1 MFNLILL
8 YVPALHSLSSP
19 RFFLVRP
26 ILIFLM
32 YLSWNTF
39 LIFLVNP
46 CILLCR
52 DSFLILSHYSINR
65 PIPWSLLHS
74 YSSFPCLIFPSLIKI
89 YASKFSCMLINKN
102 ILVWLRE
109 PWFLYFKSILST
121 EPSFL
126 WIDVFPST
134 YQIFRFL
141 FLLLILIFL
150 SNGLLTMNPTV
161 NLSYF

>member
-1 MFNLILL
+1 MLNLILL

-26 ILIFLM
+26 ILIFLMILSCNTFLIFLM

-65 PIPWSLLHS
+65 PIPWSFLHS
-74 YSSFPCLIFPSLIKI
+74 YSSFPYLIFPSLIKI
-89 YASKFSCMLINKN
+89 YASKFSCMWINKN

-126 WIDVFPST
+126 WINVYPTT
-134 YQIFRFL
+134 Y
-141 FLLLILIFL
+141 
-150 SNGLLTMNPTV
+150 
-161 NLSYF
+161 